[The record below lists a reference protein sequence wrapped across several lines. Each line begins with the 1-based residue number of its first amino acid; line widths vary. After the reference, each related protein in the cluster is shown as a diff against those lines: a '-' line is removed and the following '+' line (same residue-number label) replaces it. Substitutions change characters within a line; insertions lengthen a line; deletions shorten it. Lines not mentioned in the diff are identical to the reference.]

1 MANGSTKIELE
12 PDVALWLERC
22 VEKGFTAPTWPT
34 EFGGGGLS
42 AELAKV
48 FYEEMGK
55 ANARTPLTGM
65 GMTMIGPTLLEY
77 GTQAQKERHMPKIIR
92 GELQWCQG
100 YSEPNAGSDLAALNT
115 RAEDQGDHYLLSGQ
129 KIWTSGAY
137 TADWMF
143 ALVRTDFDAPKHDG
157 ISFVLLP
164 MDQPGVTVKPI
175 RLISGSSPFC
185 ETFLDNAVAS
195 KDDLVG
201 DLNRGW
207 TVGKRLLQFERS
219 GIGGLSGGARPT
231 EAGTSLPEIAKQYVG
246 EESGRISDPAIREKV
261 TTLNMNRA
269 SFRLT
274 AQRANAEN
282 KSGTPGAATS
292 IFKLYGAALQQD
304 GAELKRELMGFQG
317 LGAQGHGFSDFEL
330 TTVEEWL
337 HTKATTIYGG
347 SNEIQANIIA
357 KRVLGLPE

>member
-1 MANGSTKIELE
+1 
-12 PDVALWLERC
+12 
-22 VEKGFTAPTWPT
+22 
-34 EFGGGGLS
+34 
-42 AELAKV
+42 V

-115 RAEDQGDHYLLSGQ
+115 RAEDQGDHYLLNGQ

-175 RLISGSSPFC
+175 RLISGTSPFC
-185 ETFLDNAVAS
+185 ETFLDNAVAA

-219 GIGGLSGGARPT
+219 GIGGLTGGARPS
-231 EAGTSLPEIAKQYVG
+231 EPGTSLPDIAKKYVG
-246 EESGRISDPAIREKV
+246 EENGKISDPAIREQV

-317 LGAQGHGFSDFEL
+317 LGAEGEGFSDMEL
-330 TTVEEWL
+330 TSVEEWL